1 MKTCNNLMAELS
13 SIYVDIY
20 RIELFRKNEEQILS
34 GTLTELINSDKFAK
48 LKQEVFALYSESCY
62 IKKVPAFLQPLFIIF
77 SNRFFNALSMQ
88 ECASLLKINKIVN
101 KIDLLKLEPNKV
113 RVLLASLKYHIDKFN
128 SANMVYRI
136 TNDIAVSLEAV
147 IQQYTIYYNCFYTL
161 EKGIY
166 PQLSK
171 VEKQVSRTGTAVD
184 RDVFLLNHLIEKYK

>member
-20 RIELFRKNEEQILS
+20 RIELFRKNEEKILS
-34 GTLTELINSDKFAK
+34 DTLTELINSEKFVT
-48 LKQEVFALYSESCY
+48 LKEEVFALYSESCY
-62 IKKVPAFLQPLFIIF
+62 IKKVPVFLQPLFVIF
-77 SNRFFNALSMQ
+77 SNRFFNALSMK

-128 SANMVYRI
+128 KANMVYRI
-136 TNDIAVSLEAV
+136 SNDIAVSLEAV
-147 IQQYTIYYNCFYTL
+147 IQQYTIFYNCFYTL

-166 PQLSK
+166 PQLNK